1 MSDVG
6 GVFLSLANIL
16 YHLRKIVSI
25 CSLIDFFFFL
35 SNLNLIAKV
44 TLDLK

>member
-25 CSLIDFFFFL
+25 CSLIDFFFL

>member
-6 GVFLSLANIL
+6 GVFLPLANIL

-25 CSLIDFFFFL
+25 CNLMDFFFFF
-35 SNLNLIAKV
+35 V
-44 TLDLK
+44 T